1 MKKLVIIALAGII
14 AIGVIA
20 VAVVLFA
27 TQEPA
32 GVSDVPAGAG
42 GSLAAPAATA
52 LPIQPPP
59 AASQEQF
66 TEAGP
71 RRLQLPDR
79 IAARDVTAPI
89 AACLRANPTSHGGG
103 ALLTLELEALEGG
116 GLRIVDAPV
125 ARWGNASRALV
136 DCAQQILAGRI
147 IPIGAYTP
155 GEHFRARYELE
166 SVTPEA
172 APPPPSALPSRRPQ
186 QRGAGGGGSR
196 R

>member
-14 AIGVIA
+14 AVGVIA

-27 TQEPA
+27 TQESA
-32 GVSDVPAGAG
+32 GVPDVPAGRGNLG
-42 GSLAAPAATA
+42 GPVATA
-52 LPIQPPP
+52 VPIQPPP

-66 TEAGP
+66 PEAGP

>member
-1 MKKLVIIALAGII
+1 VKKLVLIALAGIV

-20 VAVVLFA
+20 VAVVLLA
-27 TQEPA
+27 TQDPA
-32 GVSDVPAGAG
+32 GVPDGPAGTGNLAG
-42 GSLAAPAATA
+42 KVAAAE
-52 LPIQPPP
+52 PIQPPP
-59 AASQEQF
+59 APSQEQF
-66 TEAGP
+66 PEAGL

-136 DCAQQILAGRI
+136 DCAQQILEGRT

-155 GEHFRARYELE
+155 GERFRARYELE

-172 APPPPSALPSRRPQ
+172 EPPPPSALPSRRPP

>member
-1 MKKLVIIALAGII
+1 MKKLVTIALAGIV
-14 AIGVIA
+14 AVGVIA
-20 VAVVLFA
+20 VAVVLLA
-27 TQEPA
+27 PQESAGVPDGPA
-32 GVSDVPAGAG
+32 GTGN
-42 GSLAAPAATA
+42 LAAKVATA
-52 LPIQPPP
+52 APVQLPP
-59 AASQEQF
+59 AASEEQLP
-66 TEAGP
+66 EAGP

-79 IAARDVTAPI
+79 IAARDVTTPI
-89 AACLRANPTSHGGG
+89 AACLRANPASHGGG

-116 GLRIVDAPV
+116 GLRIIDAPV

-172 APPPPSALPSRRPQ
+172 APPPPSALPARRPQ
-186 QRGAGGGGSR
+186 QRGAGGGSR

>member
-1 MKKLVIIALAGII
+1 VKKLVIIALAGII
-14 AIGVIA
+14 AVGVIA

-27 TQEPA
+27 TQESA
-32 GVSDVPAGAG
+32 GVPDVPAGRGNLG
-42 GSLAAPAATA
+42 GPVATA
-52 LPIQPPP
+52 VPIQPPP
-59 AASQEQF
+59 AAPQAQLP
-66 TEAGP
+66 EAGP

-79 IAARDVTAPI
+79 IASRDVTAPI

-116 GLRIVDAPV
+116 GLRIIDAPV

-172 APPPPSALPSRRPQ
+172 APPPPSALPSRRSP

>member
-1 MKKLVIIALAGII
+1 VKKLVIIALAGII

-27 TQEPA
+27 TQDPA
-32 GVSDVPAGAG
+32 GVPDVPAGR
-42 GSLAAPAATA
+42 GSLGGPVAPAA
-52 LPIQPPP
+52 PIQPPP
-59 AASQEQF
+59 AASQEQSP
-66 TEAGP
+66 EAGP

-89 AACLRANPTSHGGG
+89 AECLRANPTSHGGG
-103 ALLTLELEALEGG
+103 ALLTLEFEALEGG

-136 DCAQQILAGRI
+136 DCTRQILAGRT

-155 GEHFRARYELE
+155 GERFQARYELE

-172 APPPPSALPSRRPQ
+172 EPPPPSTLPSRRPPV
-186 QRGAGGGGSR
+186 RGAGGGGNR